1 MPAQLIVVD
10 QECWLEGG
18 ECVQPGQ
25 ASNRIVVAGRSSV
38 NALRTGSRV
47 RMGVLV
53 GLDC

>member
-1 MPAQLIVVD
+1 MPAQLIVVE
-10 QECWLEGG
+10 QECRLEGG
-18 ECVQPGQ
+18 ECVQPDVK
-25 ASNRIVVAGRSSV
+25 SYRSRSSV